1 MNESVGDFTAEVRK
15 IHRVSDML
23 CSAHASMRDRYF
35 QRALLL
41 DTMILAL
48 STWILA
54 LVFVE
59 PRIGSALTPMHM
71 NPVLW
76 IGFVSIASFFLSI
89 VQVKVDW
96 KGCSDKHAQALRMY
110 ADVKRECSY
119 MLASGHG
126 LVKSECQN
134 ILVRYEMAGS
144 LGVEIAEGEFLRQ
157 KARHLRKVEI
167 SKYLDT
173 HPSASV
179 PLLRIK
185 AWLRDNSASNKG
197 KNNE

>member
-23 CSAHASMRDRYF
+23 CSAHASMRDRYS

-89 VQVKVDW
+89 VQITVDW
-96 KGCSDKHAQALRMY
+96 IGCSDKHAQALRMY

-119 MLASGHG
+119 MLSSGHG

-134 ILVRYEMAGS
+134 ILVRY
-144 LGVEIAEGEFLRQ
+144 
-157 KARHLRKVEI
+157 
-167 SKYLDT
+167 
-173 HPSASV
+173 
-179 PLLRIK
+179 
-185 AWLRDNSASNKG
+185 
-197 KNNE
+197 